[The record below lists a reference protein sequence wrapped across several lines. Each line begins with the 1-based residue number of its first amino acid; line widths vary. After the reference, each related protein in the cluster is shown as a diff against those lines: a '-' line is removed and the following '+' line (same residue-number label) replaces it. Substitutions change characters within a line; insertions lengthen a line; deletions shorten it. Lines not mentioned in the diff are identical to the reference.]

1 MKAEMLFE
9 VIVIHSFAAFQTRD
23 LSLGF
28 IIAEN
33 WTNFYRSDPAVTVT
47 SERRLLTSNLSSSSS
62 LEHSRECVHE
72 REGLCV
78 WVRAHERVGKRERE
92 REKAL
97 YFEGNERESK
107 HALPFVTATDG
118 NEFGETLFLS
128 MKTKEFYHFKE
139 LLLYREILG
148 VHY

>member
-28 IIAEN
+28 IIVEN

-78 WVRAHERVGKRERE
+78 WVRAHERVGKRERVRE
-92 REKAL
+92 RKLFTSKAMRENQNTRYL
-97 YFEGNERESK
+97 SWQQQMATNSGKHYSCQWKPKNFIISKNCYFTG
-107 HALPFVTATDG
+107 
-118 NEFGETLFLS
+118 EF
-128 MKTKEFYHFKE
+128 
-139 LLLYREILG
+139 
-148 VHY
+148 

>member
-28 IIAEN
+28 IIVEN
-33 WTNFYRSDPAVTVT
+33 WANFYRSDPAVTVT

-62 LEHSRECVHE
+62 LEHSRECVHG
-72 REGLCV
+72 REDLCV

-92 REKAL
+92 SSLLRRQWERIKTRAT
-97 YFEGNERESK
+97 FRDSNRWQRIRGNIIPVNENQRILS
-107 HALPFVTATDG
+107 FQRIATLQG
-118 NEFGETLFLS
+118 NF
-128 MKTKEFYHFKE
+128 
-139 LLLYREILG
+139 RC
-148 VHY
+148 